1 MNRKQI
7 PLVLMLL
14 AGAVTS
20 ITVYFRGLGLKT
32 MLIALLAALVA
43 FYFIGS
49 LIKMVLDSFYKEN
62 EAAAEDEGSVIEKEA
77 DEQTTEGDGEVLG

>member
-1 MNRKQI
+1 MNRKQL

-14 AGAVTS
+14 AGAITS

-32 MLIALLAALVA
+32 MLIALLAALVS

-62 EAAAEDEGSVIEKEA
+62 EKAAEDEGSVIEKEA
-77 DEQTTEGDGEVLG
+77 DEVPVEGDGEA

>member
-1 MNRKQI
+1 MTRKQL

>member
-1 MNRKQI
+1 MTRKQL

-32 MLIALLAALVA
+32 MLIALLATLVA

-62 EAAAEDEGSVIEKEA
+62 EAAAQDEGSVIEKEA

>member
-1 MNRKQI
+1 MTRKQL

-32 MLIALLAALVA
+32 MLIALLATLVA

-77 DEQTTEGDGEVLG
+77 DEQTTEGDGEALG